1 MLGFCSNKNEGN
13 SDRLE
18 RPCRRTSRTQLP
30 LTIPQLCCTRGTL
43 ACGHRKRPVP
53 PEHQA
58 SCQVTLGEQQPV
70 LQGVFSA
77 LKPAIIQ
84 MTEDIQPLLK
94 ELKLKMRIQ
103 GANAPSLQIRR
114 ALN

>member
-1 MLGFCSNKNEGN
+1 
-13 SDRLE
+13 
-18 RPCRRTSRTQLP
+18 
-30 LTIPQLCCTRGTL
+30 
-43 ACGHRKRPVP
+43 
-53 PEHQA
+53 
-58 SCQVTLGEQQPV
+58 VTLGEQQPV